1 MEVLNGNGQVHCNTL
16 WTKYLQVDS
25 TKSRLV
31 GTKNYQQQYLHAFET
46 PTPMFGD
53 CGSSQLND
61 SGEDLVPIDDILL
74 EAINSGIEYHVFLQ
88 KEGSGDIW
96 VESKTPIYFAV
107 KGTPKLKYSWEI
119 KAVQR
124 DYEHIRW
131 DDMTVIA
138 LDADLVEYDTC
149 MINLQEEELED
160 MDKIERILL
169 AETERSGLQ
178 LRQ

>member
-1 MEVLNGNGQVHCNTL
+1 M
-16 WTKYLQVDS
+16 
-25 TKSRLV
+25 
-31 GTKNYQQQYLHAFET
+31 
-46 PTPMFGD
+46 
-53 CGSSQLND
+53 
-61 SGEDLVPIDDILL
+61 
-74 EAINSGIEYHVFLQ
+74 
-88 KEGSGDIW
+88 
-96 VESKTPIYFAV
+96 
-107 KGTPKLKYSWEI
+107 
-119 KAVQR
+119 QR

>member
-1 MEVLNGNGQVHCNTL
+1 
-16 WTKYLQVDS
+16 
-25 TKSRLV
+25 
-31 GTKNYQQQYLHAFET
+31 
-46 PTPMFGD
+46 MFGD